1 MLKKNI
7 QSQTI
12 YDCYKSYKVSRKQL
26 FNIQYMYYNFRLIT
40 LIDCIQ
46 YCQRFCLFFLPKVT
60 SKPQTTQTV
69 QRILLPAAPN
79 QQVAIRV
86 STPNISTG
94 SSVAQIRP
102 ANSNVANIAGLPPGT
117 TLLSG
122 GSGLQGFALVPASYV
137 TQVEKYF

>member
-1 MLKKNI
+1 MTVTSHTRFQENSCKTYSTCMYNLGLI
-7 QSQTI
+7 TVI
-12 YDCYKSYKVSRKQL
+12 DY
-26 FNIQYMYYNFRLIT
+26 IQYG
-40 LIDCIQ
+40 
-46 YCQRFCLFFLPKVT
+46 QRFCLFLLPKVT

-94 SSVAQIRP
+94 SSVTQIRP
-102 ANSNVANIAGLPPGT
+102 ANSNIASIAGLPPGT